1 MVVLHLFSML
11 MVICCSNSI
20 WWSFDVNPPSSF
32 NSKVGWDFQE
42 GVRGEAWETA
52 KFCWKCGLFERYPA
66 EDGESWRRLERIRG
80 WNGGKWMEQI
90 EIVVAVVRFQ
100 LLWVVFF
107 CFVLLFFV
115 FISQNPLTFV
125 SLPLHGQDRRLAAR
139 SLPKRWHGAAARTV
153 RHQKEGNPI
162 LGLETSGTWTRW
174 PIPSEG
180 EKVHLWVD
188 GRKTE
193 VPCESMYF
201 LQKLGISRFYAMISL
216 PEGKTKQQC
225 FNR

>member
-20 WWSFDVNPPSSF
+20 WWSFDVNPPSLF

-42 GVRGEAWETA
+42 EVRGEAWETA
-52 KFCWKCGLFERYPA
+52 KFCRKCGLFERYPA

-90 EIVVAVVRFQ
+90 EIVVVVVRFQ
-100 LLWVVFF
+100 LLWVVFSFGF
-107 CFVLLFFV
+107 CFHFARSSHF
-115 FISQNPLTFV
+115 SKP
-125 SLPLHGQDRRLAAR
+125 PLHGQDRRVAAR

-174 PIPSEG
+174 PVPSES

-188 GRKTE
+188 WKTE

-201 LQKLGISRFYAMISL
+201 PQKLGVSRFYVIRS